1 MPGIQNKRLGLLSQ
15 NESSGTSDSRS
26 NSSGDS
32 FKNSSTDADS
42 RRTKNKTT
50 NSRIISSRYR
60 QAAVA
65 ASQKNASYSPKD
77 SSRIPSPLDRTQAK
91 ITHSA
96 ANRPSSVTTSK
107 LSYKQD
113 PLKQKS
119 KKNTGSKDVEA
130 TDKATLRLHSTAVNS
145 STFFE
150 KTNLSS
156 PEYFST
162 TIVAQKGVRH
172 NHPCSGDSIATL
184 SDISEIVPSSMQE
197 DKKIES
203 SFGFNFEMVNV
214 HDEARKNY
222 TNDDLEKEYLEYL
235 TWAFINKRSEEAFEK
250 QIKEAKNQVSFLTL
264 LNEVQDEEISEEK
277 QKIELLDCFENI
289 SLKHEKLKEKLLSFN
304 ETVEPCEKAF
314 DDLCHH
320 LELQMNQI
328 KLENIYIPT
337 DEESSYKECL
347 DSALQEG
354 VSNLQE
360 FSSNVTNSRN
370 LLHSVS
376 NLFENVI
383 EESNQLESCLKQRE
397 KLANVAIQE
406 SSLKL
411 YRSSSK
417 SV

>member
-15 NESSGTSDSRS
+15 NESSGTSDQEVTPAVTVLKI
-26 NSSGDS
+26 N
-32 FKNSSTDADS
+32 
-42 RRTKNKTT
+42 
-50 NSRIISSRYR
+50 ISSRYR

-197 DKKIES
+197 DKKLES
-203 SFGFNFEMVNV
+203 TFGFNFDMVNV

-289 SLKHEKLKEKLLSFN
+289 SLKHEKLKENLLSLN
-304 ETVEPCEKAF
+304 
-314 DDLCHH
+314 
-320 LELQMNQI
+320 
-328 KLENIYIPT
+328 
-337 DEESSYKECL
+337 ECL

-354 VSNLQE
+354 VSTLQE
-360 FSSNVTNSRN
+360 FSSNVTNS
-370 LLHSVS
+370 V
-376 NLFENVI
+376 
-383 EESNQLESCLKQRE
+383 
-397 KLANVAIQE
+397 
-406 SSLKL
+406 
-411 YRSSSK
+411 
-417 SV
+417 